1 MNTCDRIA
9 AEVVLV
15 FDSFNELW
23 PLLPRE
29 CGGTLAVGDLSV
41 RYDYRGR
48 WVEQEIVE
56 SVAVR
61 WWRQAR
67 SSTLRWEYVPGVSA
81 LLIIVSWLI
90 QARAVPNG

>member
-9 AEVVLV
+9 PEVVLV
-15 FDSFNELW
+15 FDSLNELG

-29 CGGTLAVGDLSV
+29 RGGALTVGNLSV

-61 WWRQAR
+61 WWRQALFRPRDR
-67 SSTLRWEYVPGVSA
+67 STY
-81 LLIIVSWLI
+81 
-90 QARAVPNG
+90 QAFQRS